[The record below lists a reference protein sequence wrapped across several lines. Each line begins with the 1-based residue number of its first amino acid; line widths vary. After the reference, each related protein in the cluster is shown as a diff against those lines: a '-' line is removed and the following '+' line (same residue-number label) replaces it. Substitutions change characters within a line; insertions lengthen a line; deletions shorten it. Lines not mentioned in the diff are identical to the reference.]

1 MCSSDLHVRGE
12 VLASVPSLLP
22 EAELL
27 TDAAALE
34 RWLHDGGAVAVV
46 DADSDDAVDAIARV
60 LVGHEVVVVGPAGPI
75 GAAFRAQFPTP
86 VESALVPAIDGVRV
100 VVSASASS
108 IAREQVARVRASRPG
123 VVVIESAL
131 PVGSLHADAARALSG
146 EARDLLANAGLVV
159 LVGGDTAAAVLGDG
173 PRWVGGFAAPGMPWS
188 LDEYRSGPVVV
199 TKAGAFGAPDALVAL
214 LSRSFSLPSQGSGRD
229 SSRNPEQIPPG
240 SRGETDPAQKPGEK
254 PGEEATARD
263 GGGRYRGEG
272 MRKPLAITMG
282 DPSGVGPEI
291 VLRRWCEGDL
301 GDDVV
306 VYGDL
311 SVLRNG
317 ADLLGLQ
324 VDWDRFPVVDLGLL
338 AVDDHRPGQLDAR
351 SGAAARAYVE
361 RATLDALAGTVA
373 GIVTMPMNKEA
384 TQLSD
389 PTFVGHTEFVAALCG
404 ADKVTMM
411 LTADTLSG
419 SIAVTHVSTHCS
431 LADAI
436 RRVTTDRVL
445 DVVRLTHEAL
455 HRFIERPRIAVCG
468 LNPHAGEH
476 GLFGTEDIEHIAPAV
491 AAAQAEGIDASGP
504 HPADTVFFQ
513 AVHRNRYDAIVCM
526 YHDQGHGPMK
536 LLAFESGVNV
546 TLGLPVVRTSVDH
559 GTAFDIA
566 WTGTAFTDSVQHA
579 VAYARRL
586 VSGSLS

>member
-1 MCSSDLHVRGE
+1 M
-12 VLASVPSLLP
+12 
-22 EAELL
+22 
-27 TDAAALE
+27 
-34 RWLHDGGAVAVV
+34 
-46 DADSDDAVDAIARV
+46 
-60 LVGHEVVVVGPAGPI
+60 
-75 GAAFRAQFPTP
+75 F
-86 VESALVPAIDGVRV
+86 
-100 VVSASASS
+100 
-108 IAREQVARVRASRPG
+108 
-123 VVVIESAL
+123 
-131 PVGSLHADAARALSG
+131 
-146 EARDLLANAGLVV
+146 
-159 LVGGDTAAAVLGDG
+159 
-173 PRWVGGFAAPGMPWS
+173 
-188 LDEYRSGPVVV
+188 
-199 TKAGAFGAPDALVAL
+199 
-214 LSRSFSLPSQGSGRD
+214 
-229 SSRNPEQIPPG
+229 
-240 SRGETDPAQKPGEK
+240 
-254 PGEEATARD
+254 ATAT
-263 GGGRYRGEG
+263 
-272 MRKPLAITMG
+272 A
-282 DPSGVGPEI
+282 
-291 VLRRWCEGDL
+291 GDL

-324 VDWDRFPVVDLGLL
+324 VDWARFPVVDLGLL
-338 AVDDHRPGQLDAR
+338 AADDHRPGRLDAR

-389 PTFVGHTEFVAALCG
+389 PTFVGHTEFVAGLCG

-411 LTADTLSG
+411 LTADTPSG

-546 TLGLPVVRTSVDH
+546 TLGLPIVRTSVDH